1 MSAKFH
7 YFLKAY
13 SALYFLEKN
22 FIYNTKKL
30 KNVIF
35 LFKKLFRLKNGF
47 MSSDYKQ
54 IISFFQIWMDTV
66 TESRKLKIPDFIQK
80 IRSNKIEDAA

>member
-1 MSAKFH
+1 
-7 YFLKAY
+7 
-13 SALYFLEKN
+13 
-22 FIYNTKKL
+22 
-30 KNVIF
+30 
-35 LFKKLFRLKNGF
+35 